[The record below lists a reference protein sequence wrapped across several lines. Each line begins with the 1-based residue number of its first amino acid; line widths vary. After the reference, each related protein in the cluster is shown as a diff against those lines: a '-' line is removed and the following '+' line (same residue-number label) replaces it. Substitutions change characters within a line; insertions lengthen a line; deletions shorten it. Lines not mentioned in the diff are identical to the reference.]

1 MDFIIGGAYQGKT
14 AYAKKNFGVEEND
27 IYVCRED
34 EEPDF
39 TKRCLVHYEKYMLY
53 CMRNG
58 LERKMPSREDAVVIA
73 EDIFCGVVSM
83 DEEIRA
89 WREETGRALTALAF
103 ASNTVTRIF
112 CGLPLALKAAE

>member
-14 AYAKKNFGVEEND
+14 AYAKENFGIEEKD

-34 EEPDF
+34 AEPDF

-58 LERKMPSREDAVVIA
+58 IERKMPSREDAVVIA

-103 ASNTVTRIF
+103 ASKTVTRIF
-112 CGLPLALKAAE
+112 CGLPMALKK